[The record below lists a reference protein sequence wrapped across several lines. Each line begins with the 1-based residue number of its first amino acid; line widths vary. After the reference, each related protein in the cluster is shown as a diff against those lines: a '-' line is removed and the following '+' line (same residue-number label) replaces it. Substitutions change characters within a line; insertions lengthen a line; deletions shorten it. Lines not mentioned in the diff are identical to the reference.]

1 MYETKQITTNK
12 KPHRGKTTSQVLGV
26 DRKVVGQVFG
36 VGRKLGVGQVL
47 GVDMGEGASLQN
59 NQAKKKGKERENTV
73 PRLLRPCV
81 DIRRLQ
87 NP

>member
-1 MYETKQITTNK
+1 MYETKQSNDKQKTAQ
-12 KPHRGKTTSQVLGV
+12 RGKTTSQVLGV

-59 NQAKKKGKERENTV
+59 NQAKKKRKRKRKHS
-73 PRLLRPCV
+73 PPAPSLLR
-81 DIRRLQ
+81 
-87 NP
+87 

>member
-1 MYETKQITTNK
+1 MYETKQSNNK
-12 KPHRGKTTSQVLGV
+12 QKTAQRGKTTSQVLGV

-36 VGRKLGVGQVL
+36 VCQKLGVGQVL

-59 NQAKKKGKERENTV
+59 NQAKPEKGKERKNTV

-81 DIRRLQ
+81 DI
-87 NP
+87 